1 MRMSHANNPDLIN
14 RLKRAQGHLATI
26 VRMVEEGRD
35 GLVIAQQMQAVVKAV
50 EKAKSVL
57 IADHIEHHL
66 EAVVGPLP
74 REARDRLSGLNDIVK
89 YL

>member
-1 MRMSHANNPDLIN
+1 MSHANNPDLIN

-26 VRMVEEGRD
+26 IRMVEEGRD

-50 EKAKSVL
+50 EKAKTML

-74 REARDRLSGLNDIVK
+74 REARDQLSGLNDIVK

>member
-1 MRMSHANNPDLIN
+1 MSHANSPELIN

-26 VRMVEEGRD
+26 VRMVEDGRD
-35 GLVIAQQMQAVVKAV
+35 GLLIAQQMLAVIKAV

-66 EAVVGPLP
+66 ESVVGPLP
-74 REARDRLSGLNDIVK
+74 REARERLASLGDIAK

>member
-1 MRMSHANNPDLIN
+1 MSHANNPELIN

-26 VRMVEEGRD
+26 VRMVEDGRD
-35 GLVIAQQMQAVVKAV
+35 GLVIAQQMQAVIKAV

-74 REARDRLSGLNDIVK
+74 REARDRLSSLNDIVK

>member
-1 MRMSHANNPDLIN
+1 MSHANNPDLIN
-14 RLKRAQGHLATI
+14 RLKRAQGHMATI

-35 GLVIAQQMQAVVKAV
+35 GLLIAQQMLAVIKAV
-50 EKAKSVL
+50 EKAKALL

-74 REARDRLSGLNDIVK
+74 RETRERLSSLNDIAK
-89 YL
+89 YI

>member
-1 MRMSHANNPDLIN
+1 MSHANNPELIN

-26 VRMVEEGRD
+26 VRMVEDGRD
-35 GLVIAQQMQAVVKAV
+35 GLVIAQQMLAVIKAV

-74 REARDRLSGLNDIVK
+74 RETRERLSGLNEIVK

>member
-1 MRMSHANNPDLIN
+1 MSHADNPDLVN

-35 GLVIAQQMQAVVKAV
+35 GLTIAQQMLAVVKAL
-50 EKAKSVL
+50 EKAKTML
-57 IADHIEHHL
+57 ITDHIEHHL
-66 EAVVGPLP
+66 EAVAGPLS
-74 REARDRLSGLNDIVK
+74 REARERLSGLGEITK

>member
-1 MRMSHANNPDLIN
+1 MSHANNSELIN
-14 RLKRAQGHLATI
+14 RLKRAQGHMATI

-35 GLVIAQQMQAVVKAV
+35 GLVIAQQMLAVIKAV
-50 EKAKSVL
+50 EKAKAML

-74 REARDRLSGLNDIVK
+74 RETRERLSTLGEIAR

>member
-1 MRMSHANNPDLIN
+1 MSHANNPELIN

-26 VRMVEEGRD
+26 VRMVEDGRD
-35 GLVIAQQMQAVVKAV
+35 GLVIAQQMQAVIKAV

-74 REARDRLSGLNDIVK
+74 REARDRLAGLNDIVK

>member
-1 MRMSHANNPDLIN
+1 MSHANNPDLIN
-14 RLKRAQGHLATI
+14 RLKRAQGHLATT
-26 VRMVEEGRD
+26 VRMIEDGRD
-35 GLVIAQQMQAVVKAV
+35 GLLIAQQLQAVVKAV

-74 REARDRLSGLNDIVK
+74 REARERLNGLNDIVK

>member
-1 MRMSHANNPDLIN
+1 MSHANSPELIN

-35 GLVIAQQMQAVVKAV
+35 GLVIAQQMQAVIKAV

-74 REARDRLSGLNDIVK
+74 REARDRLATLGDIAK

>member
-1 MRMSHANNPDLIN
+1 MSHANNPDLIN

-26 VRMVEEGRD
+26 IRMVEEGRD

-50 EKAKSVL
+50 EKAKAVL

>member
-1 MRMSHANNPDLIN
+1 MSHANNPDLIN

-50 EKAKSVL
+50 EKAKTML
-57 IADHIEHHL
+57 ITDHIEHHL

-74 REARDRLSGLNDIVK
+74 RETRERLSGLNDIVK